1 MILNIQAVMA
11 MCIYILIYRV
21 YLRDWFN
28 TRDFGPAILPLLI
41 LHSFRYLGLCLIVT
55 GQVAPEVPR
64 EALQIM
70 AWGDFASGFAALM
83 AAIAI
88 SKNAK
93 VGPFLVLLFSVIG
106 IGDMM
111 VVFPT
116 AINAGVFDANIGTMW
131 FLLVIYAPTLLLSHI
146 YISYRLIKH
155 CKMGKK

>member
-1 MILNIQAVMA
+1 MAV
-11 MCIYILIYRV
+11 CTYILIYRV

-28 TRDFGPAILPLLI
+28 ARDFGPAILPLLI
-41 LHSFRYLGLCLIVT
+41 LHSFRYLGLSLFVT

-64 EALQIM
+64 EALQII
-70 AWGDFASGFAALM
+70 AWGDFASGFAALI

-88 SKNAK
+88 SKAAK

-116 AINAGVFDANIGTMW
+116 AINAGVFDVDIGTMW
-131 FLLVIYAPTLLLSHI
+131 FLSVIYAPSLLLSHI
-146 YISYRLIKH
+146 FIVYRLFKY
-155 CKMGKK
+155 CKSY